1 MTMKSHALR
10 NLQFVTGNVR
20 LAFLLW
26 LAVAICFAS
35 VPVFAQGSSWQVDAE
50 HSIARLSVGSGSDAV
65 EIGVARVSG
74 EVVFDSSDPVNPVVT
89 LNVSS
94 DKGAPADHRQ
104 LSFTSTGSARTTD
117 GRLVVTGNLS
127 VTGVERSVTIEPNE
141 AYAGPVY
148 GEPTAHTDTREIT
161 LMFSDPRQSVLP
173 SGQMELSAS
182 TTLSRETFPQ
192 LLDALTPGAWPTML
206 ANNETCR
213 VPSTIGEDYSG
224 PICTG
229 EVVTTVTNDER
240 ITGTAGG
247 EDYRGFEPSVAPK
260 SNQAIIA
267 LNLKLTPL
275 APTATAASVNAE
287 SAGH

>member
-10 NLQFVTGNVR
+10 NLQFVSRNVR
-20 LAFLLW
+20 FAFLLL
-26 LAVAICFAS
+26 LAFAVCFAS
-35 VPVFAQGSSWQVDAE
+35 VPARAQGSNWKVDAE
-50 HSIARLSVGSGSDAV
+50 HSIARLSVGSGSNAV

-74 EVVFDSSDPVNPVVT
+74 EVVFDSSDPADPVVT
-89 LNVSS
+89 LNL
-94 DKGAPADHRQ
+94 KPGNGAAEDYRH

-127 VTGVERSVTIEPNE
+127 VTRVERSVTIEPNE

-148 GEPTAHTDTREIT
+148 GEPTAHTDTHEIT
-161 LMFSDPRQSVLP
+161 LVFSDPRQPVLP

-182 TTLSRETFPQ
+182 TTLSRESFPQ
-192 LLDALTPGAWPTML
+192 LLDAMTPGAWPTML
-206 ANNETCR
+206 VNNETCR

-224 PICTG
+224 PVCTG
-229 EVVTTVTNDER
+229 TVIATVTNEER

-267 LNLKLTPL
+267 MNLKLTPL
-275 APTATAASVNAE
+275 SPTATAASGNAE